1 MNVSTVIKKN
11 ISSNKNGFIMS
22 DYKDSNS
29 VSFFAVLPKS
39 AVVDR
44 VKVNGEFLEDI
55 TAKNIRHHRGIV
67 EKLADDEY
75 RCVAT
80 VWFEEDD
87 LELYDKLANHDVQD
101 FEVYYHL
108 EAVVETD

>member
-11 ISSNKNGFIMS
+11 ISANKNGFIMS
-22 DYKDSNS
+22 DYKGGNS
-29 VSFFAVLPKS
+29 VSFFAKLPKS
-39 AVVDR
+39 AVVDS
-44 VKVNGEFLEDI
+44 VKVNSEFLEDI
-55 TAKNIRHHRGIV
+55 SAKNIRHHRGIV

-80 VWFEEDD
+80 VWFEEDN
-87 LELYDKLANHDVQD
+87 LELYDKIANYETQD

-108 EAVVETD
+108 ETVVEID